1 MSKLLRR
8 PMFRKGGQ
16 VMDGV
21 MSLAEPRQKYQE
33 AGPVKTLDEMIKDDP
48 YLQKVYG
55 LAKAGYGRDI
65 QQEKSDVLANLL
77 IRGGLAA
84 VSGKG
89 ATGNVLRDLAS
100 AFQAPTDVALKEM
113 AALKQDPAKMLT
125 AKTAIEQLGAE
136 RIQTLKNQQTLLDA
150 QKKAKILV
158 GPQKSGES
166 NEEYKKRV
174 NQEAGNII
182 RESTYGV
189 GERFKESQKQSD
201 IEIIQKQ
208 FLLEKPE
215 AKKYYDFQQKK
226 EVIESKTGKP
236 VQGYIDGTRSK
247 GGKIDYSKKARNKP
261 DGIYFD
267 PKYDVYLQIEN
278 GKAIQIQNPLT
289 SKNEGQSSTVPKVT
303 TNKIVLNEPQ
313 MGEEFFKSRQG
324 NPFLNLG

>member
-89 ATGNVLRDLAS
+89 ATGSTLRDLAS

-113 AALKQDPAKMLT
+113 AALKQDPAKMLV
-125 AKTAIEQLGAE
+125 AKAAIEQKGAE
-136 RIQTLKNQQTLLDA
+136 RLKLLDLQNKKLDA
-150 QKKAKILV
+150 EKKASILLGANATPEQIQKKAAEILNEQIFGVSKRQQENIKNREIENIQSIDKIQSKQAAEMV
-158 GPQKSGES
+158 YEFRKNAETIKQKTG
-166 NEEYKKRV
+166 
-174 NQEAGNII
+174 QEIGQDGGLLFGVPRKGKVDYSAAARNVRDGIYYDPTQNIFI
-182 RESTYGV
+182 KV
-189 GERFKESQKQSD
+189 QNN
-201 IEIIQKQ
+201 IPEIISNPLKEKINVSGLPGPKKEDIVTKQQKPTV
-208 FLLEKPE
+208 LE
-215 AKKYYDFQQKK
+215 QQKK
-226 EVIESKTGKP
+226 
-236 VQGYIDGTRSK
+236 
-247 GGKIDYSKKARNKP
+247 
-261 DGIYFD
+261 
-267 PKYDVYLQIEN
+267 
-278 GKAIQIQNPLT
+278 
-289 SKNEGQSSTVPKVT
+289 
-303 TNKIVLNEPQ
+303 
-313 MGEEFFKSRQG
+313 
-324 NPFLNLG
+324 NPFLYMG